1 MRTVSDRVE
10 LDEVQR
16 QLVRQLQRN
25 ARTTNRELATRV
37 GLAPS
42 STSARVKDLEDRGV
56 ITGYRAEVDLPS
68 LGRHLEAMVFVR
80 LDVQGP
86 GTVEHFLS
94 AVSSWPETL
103 AVHLLSG
110 VEDALVHVAVPDVQ
124 WLRNTVIVRIAAMP
138 EVTDER
144 TSIVFESVRSPA
156 IEPLS

>member
-1 MRTVSDRVE
+1 MSERVQ
-10 LDEVQR
+10 LDDIQHE
-16 QLVRQLQRN
+16 LVRQLQRD
-25 ARTTNRELATRV
+25 ARTSNRELATRV

-56 ITGYRAEVDLPS
+56 ITGYRAEVNLDA

-80 LDVQGP
+80 LAVQGP
-86 GTVEHFLS
+86 GTVEHFLTE
-94 AVSSWPETL
+94 VSSWPETV

-144 TSIVFESVRSPA
+144 TSIVFESVRSPT